1 MAFAN
6 WKSKKSQS
14 ATATL
19 ATVATHKG
27 KTGDYLPSVAT
38 VATVAGL
45 ETSKWATNDHYGTFV
60 VSEVSTNGENLK
72 PTTDNLASEMSE
84 VFPSS
89 THYPKSAV
97 ESIRLTQSEETYPP
111 TVDGKLSPMEEVTLL
126 TFKERYAHMV
136 KCQQCEHLT
145 DDGHCRVKPQYKP
158 QPEAMRDCS
167 SFEAVSGE
175 RVAITNAPYS
185 ASELNDLLS
194 RYEKKLFDH
203 LLKCKQCD
211 FEAAR
216 YCAEV
221 FTTGSSYDALLLVFD
236 DAASK
241 REALLNTVIRAR
253 ISGRSVFVSIDH
265 DNLPTPQQKPVKPLV
280 YGIGDSE
287 RLFVDHLMTCKQCR
301 PRSALYCAD
310 GLQLKANA

>member
-1 MAFAN
+1 MSFLSLKDQISTFFEQRLDSTRQQLDSLDSDCLIAN
-6 WKSKKSQS
+6 PTASRLTEALDSLDSLDSSLVARGDSKKPCNIGNIVQEISNNESSYPQIGHYENTVVTHS
-14 ATATL
+14 PTANRY
-19 ATVATHKG
+19 TH
-27 KTGDYLPSVAT
+27 L
-38 VATVAGL
+38 
-45 ETSKWATNDHYGTFV
+45 
-60 VSEVSTNGENLK
+60 
-72 PTTDNLASEMSE
+72 
-84 VFPSS
+84 
-89 THYPKSAV
+89 
-97 ESIRLTQSEETYPP
+97 
-111 TVDGKLSPMEEVTLL
+111 VT
-126 TFKERYAHMV
+126 
-136 KCQQCEHLT
+136 CQQCEHLT
-145 DDGHCRVKPQYKP
+145 LTGHCSVKPQYKP
-158 QPEAMRDCS
+158 LPEAMRDCS

-203 LLKCKQCD
+203 LLECKQCD

-241 REALLNTVIRAR
+241 REALLNAVIRAR
-253 ISGRSVFVSIDH
+253 ISGRSVFVSLDH
-265 DNLPTPQQKPVKPLV
+265 DNLPTPQQKPVKPLT

-287 RLFVDHLMTCKQCR
+287 RPFVNHVMACKQCR